1 MLPLQ
6 HARRW
11 RMASMFL
18 LLAVLAA
25 TLMPVVW
32 FWSDKIEM
40 LVWIA
45 SIDKWLH
52 GFTFLM
58 LTVWFAG
65 QYRPLSYWRVAVG
78 LLAFGLI
85 IEICQRMVSYR
96 TAEWFDVAADAAGIV
111 IGIAVA
117 IAGAGGWCLRVEGW
131 IHRRSIGA
139 NID

>member
-1 MLPLQ
+1 MLPLR
-6 HARRW
+6 HAWRW
-11 RMASMFL
+11 QMGSVFL

-32 FWSDKIEM
+32 FWSGKVEL

-52 GFTFLM
+52 GVTFLV

-65 QYRPLSYWRVAVG
+65 QYRPLSYWRVVVG

-85 IEICQRMVSYR
+85 IEVCQRMVSYR
-96 TAEWFDVAADAAGIV
+96 TADWFDVAADAAGIT

-117 IAGAGGWCLRVEGW
+117 IAGAGGWCLRVENW
-131 IHRRSIGA
+131 FHNRSADA

>member
-1 MLPLQ
+1 MLPLR
-6 HARRW
+6 HAWRW
-11 RMASMFL
+11 QMGSVFL

-32 FWSDKIEM
+32 FWSGKVEL
-40 LVWIA
+40 LVWIT

-52 GFTFLM
+52 GVTFLV

-65 QYRPLSYWRVAVG
+65 QYRPLSYWRVVVG

-96 TAEWFDVAADAAGIV
+96 TADWFDVAADAAGIT

-117 IAGAGGWCLRVEGW
+117 IAGAGGWCLRVENW
-131 IHRRSIGA
+131 FHSRSAGA

>member
-11 RMASMFL
+11 QMGSVFL

-32 FWSDKIEM
+32 FWSGKVEL

-45 SIDKWLH
+45 GIDKWLH
-52 GFTFLM
+52 GVTFLV

-65 QYRPLSYWRVAVG
+65 QYRPLSYWRVVVG

-85 IEICQRMVSYR
+85 IEVCQRMVSYR
-96 TAEWFDVAADAAGIV
+96 TADWFDVAADAAGIA

-117 IAGAGGWCLRVEGW
+117 IAGAGGWCLRVENW
-131 IHRRSIGA
+131 FHSRSAGA

>member
-1 MLPLQ
+1 MLPLR
-6 HARRW
+6 HAWRW
-11 RMASMFL
+11 QMGSVFL

-32 FWSDKIEM
+32 FWSGKVEL

-45 SIDKWLH
+45 GIDKWLH
-52 GFTFLM
+52 GVTFLV

-65 QYRPLSYWRVAVG
+65 QYRPLSYWRVVVG

-85 IEICQRMVSYR
+85 IEVCQRMVSYR
-96 TAEWFDVAADAAGIV
+96 TADWFDIAADAAGIT

-117 IAGAGGWCLRVEGW
+117 IAGAGGWCLRVENW
-131 IHRRSIGA
+131 FHSRSAGA
-139 NID
+139 NIG

>member
-11 RMASMFL
+11 QMGSVFL

-32 FWSDKIEM
+32 FWSGKVEL

-45 SIDKWLH
+45 GIDKWLH
-52 GFTFLM
+52 GVTFLV

-65 QYRPLSYWRVAVG
+65 QYRPLSYWRVVVG

-96 TAEWFDVAADAAGIV
+96 TADWFDVVADAAGIT

-117 IAGAGGWCLRVEGW
+117 IAGAGGWCLRVENW
-131 IHRRSIGA
+131 FHSRSAGA